1 MLGRRSPLPP
11 LADGRQSPCSQR
23 ARCWRGHLCLLMM
36 LLVATPLSAD
46 DFALNRQ
53 SGILFAILATYLF
66 LGIMDFAGWLMA
78 YVPSGWAIGALFLR
92 MRLGLEW
99 GRSINASLW
108 MKLASS
114 FLASAIGWLAISH
127 SWLRDSGICL
137 DLQALAVFMTS
148 MPDQPSILACARAGV
163 IWAAVAA
170 FNSLVELLV
179 LRVGWGR

>member
-1 MLGRRSPLPP
+1 
-11 LADGRQSPCSQR
+11 
-23 ARCWRGHLCLLMM
+23 
-36 LLVATPLSAD
+36 
-46 DFALNRQ
+46 
-53 SGILFAILATYLF
+53 
-66 LGIMDFAGWLMA
+66 MA
-78 YVPSGWAIGALFLR
+78 YIPTGWAIGALFLR

-127 SWLRDSGICL
+127 SWLRDFGIRL
-137 DLQALAVFMTS
+137 NLQAPAVFMTY
-148 MPDQPSILACARAGV
+148 MPDQPSVIAYARSGV

-179 LRVGWGR
+179 LRVGWGVEVSGRSVQTVLAANLVTIGALVVCMRLLIP